1 VWSPP
6 GDRLQGHDLFKDKLF
21 MEAIIRDSGQ
31 QFRVKKGQTIEV
43 DYRDAEPGS
52 TLEFPEV
59 LYVWTDGETRVGT
72 PLVKGARVVAK
83 VLGEARGPK
92 LIVMDF
98 RRRKNSRRR
107 VGHRQSYTRV
117 QIEDIQA

>member
-1 VWSPP
+1 
-6 GDRLQGHDLFKDKLF
+6 